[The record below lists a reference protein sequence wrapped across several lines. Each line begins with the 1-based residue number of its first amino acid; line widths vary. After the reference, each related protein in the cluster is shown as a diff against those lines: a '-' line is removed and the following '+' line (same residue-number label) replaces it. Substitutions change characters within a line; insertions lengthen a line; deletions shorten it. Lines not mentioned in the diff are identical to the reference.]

1 MKLLLDTHTFIW
13 WQSQS
18 SKLSPNVFRL
28 IENRNNTVFISLATI
43 WEIQIK
49 VQLGKLQL
57 NIPLAEIV
65 ENQQNINNIQVLPIT
80 VNHIFALDNLPF
92 YHKDPFDRI
101 LIAQAIAEDAILLT
115 RDAIFA
121 QYPVNISW

>member
-1 MKLLLDTHTFIW
+1 M
-13 WQSQS
+13 
-18 SKLSPNVFRL
+18 
-28 IENRNNTVFISLATI
+28 
-43 WEIQIK
+43 
-49 VQLGKLQL
+49 QLGKLQL
-57 NIPLAEIV
+57 NISLAEIV

-121 QYPVNISW
+121 HYPVNISW